1 MATDELQNRFALAP
15 IDDGEHRISA
25 RESTELEFKRAL
37 MLATFR
43 ISPKT
48 IAACGNKTDGQIV
61 FGISDKSRLRVLSVG
76 MLFARLLALSACPCL
91 GWYD

>member
-1 MATDELQNRFALAP
+1 METDELQNRFALAP
-15 IDDGEHRISA
+15 KDDGEHRISA

-37 MLATFR
+37 TLATFR
-43 ISPKT
+43 KSPRT
-48 IAACGNKTDGQIV
+48 IAAFANKTDGQIV